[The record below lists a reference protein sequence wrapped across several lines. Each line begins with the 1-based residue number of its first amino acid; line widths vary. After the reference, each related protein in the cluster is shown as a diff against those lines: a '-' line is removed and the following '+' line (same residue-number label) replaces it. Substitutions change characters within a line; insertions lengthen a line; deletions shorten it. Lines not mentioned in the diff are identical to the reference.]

1 MSLMRNLK
9 DRVRQLGPQQALT
22 LPLVP
27 GPAIEKISGIID
39 RTGYQLEVTVG
50 QRKYHAPESAGLS
63 DPTHGHE
70 VRFYLFGLHKKQV
83 IFRFTLA
90 TSRANFLRTR

>member
-1 MSLMRNLK
+1 MLDNNYISRRNLK
-9 DRVRQLGPQQALT
+9 DRIRQLGPQQALT

-27 GPAIEKISGIID
+27 GPDIEKISEIVN
-39 RTGYQLEVTVG
+39 RNGYQLEVTVG

-70 VRFYLFGLHKKQV
+70 VSF
-83 IFRFTLA
+83 
-90 TSRANFLRTR
+90 